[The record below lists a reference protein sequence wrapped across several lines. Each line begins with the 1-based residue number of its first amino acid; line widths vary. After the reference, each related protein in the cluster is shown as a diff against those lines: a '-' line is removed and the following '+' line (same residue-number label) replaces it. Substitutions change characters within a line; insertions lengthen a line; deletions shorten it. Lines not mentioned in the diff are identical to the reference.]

1 MTEEPAAEAAGQALD
16 ISKAVSDI
24 KAVVFDCDG
33 VLFDTALSNRKF
45 YDEILA
51 AFGKPELT
59 SEQFVQVHMMTV
71 GAAIAYLFPD
81 FEDPAPIY
89 AKIKE
94 IGYAKFIPYMQ
105 MEAGLEQLLADIKA
119 NGLIRGI
126 ATNRTNTMESV
137 LIDNHLT
144 QSFDMVV
151 TASDVD
157 HAKPAPDQLEK
168 IMAAYGLSPDQ
179 IVFIGDS
186 LYDEQAARAAGTWFV
201 AFKQPG
207 LTAHAH
213 VASMLEVGKLLK
225 VNE

>member
-1 MTEEPAAEAAGQALD
+1 MTADPSGKAMEQID
-16 ISKAVSDI
+16 IPGL

-59 SEQFVQVHMMTV
+59 EEQFVQVHMMTV

-81 FEDPAPIY
+81 FQDPSPVY

-94 IGYAKFIPYMQ
+94 IGYAKFIPYMK
-105 MEAGLEQLLADIKA
+105 MEAGLEDLLSAIKGK
-119 NGLIRGI
+119 GLIRGI
-126 ATNRTNTMESV
+126 ATNRTNTMERV
-137 LIDNHLT
+137 LVENHLT
-144 QSFDMVV
+144 RSFDMVV
-151 TASDVD
+151 TAADVA
-157 HAKPAPDQLEK
+157 HAKPAPDQLKK
-168 IMAAYGLSPDQ
+168 IMAAYGLSPNQ

-186 LYDEQAARAAGTWFV
+186 LYDEEAARAAGTWFI
-201 AFKQPG
+201 AFRQPA

-213 VASMLEVGKLLK
+213 VGSMPEVGKLLK